1 MRIGTFQEEANMDF
15 VSSVRGSLGQGL
27 EDLVLGSNL
36 GNLAFM
42 LNGAFFV
49 LLGVCAC
56 LLVAK
61 SRRVSSKA
69 HQHHLKL
76 SVSRFW

>member
-1 MRIGTFQEEANMDF
+1 MDF

-27 EDLVLGSNL
+27 EDLVLGGSL
-36 GNLAFM
+36 GNLAFV
-42 LNGAFFV
+42 LNGAFLV
-49 LLGVCAC
+49 LFGMCAC
-56 LLVAK
+56 VLVAK
-61 SRRVSSKA
+61 SRFAGKTR

>member
-1 MRIGTFQEEANMDF
+1 MDF
-15 VSSVRGSLGQGL
+15 VSSVRGSLGQSL
-27 EDLVLGSNL
+27 EDLVLGGNL

-42 LNGAFFV
+42 LNGAFLV
-49 LLGVCAC
+49 LFGVCAC

-61 SRRVSSKA
+61 SRRASKTT

-76 SVSRFW
+76 SISRFW